1 MTQIIESTTKVEY
14 YVLCTMLI
22 PFSVLFYSNLNPYK
36 KAVKQMAFESSL
48 YR

>member
-1 MTQIIESTTKVEY
+1 MTQIIESIESTTKVEY

-36 KAVKQMAFESSL
+36 KAMKIDGI
-48 YR
+48 